1 MFILFEERNYKWFK
15 IFRLKFIFN
24 SVSNMFCKETQIMII
39 VILKCQNYKLLKNI
53 WCKQTTIS

>member
-24 SVSNMFCKETQIMII
+24 SVSNIFCKETQIMII
-39 VILKCQNYKLLKNI
+39 VILKCQN
-53 WCKQTTIS
+53 